1 MVPKATSAEAAKS
14 PMEPISPRIEEFDS
28 STVAPHARS
37 TGANS
42 VEGDLTTCS
51 QFERH
56 LRDKDLSRVSGDVFW
71 KPNDSLRQAIA
82 PLL

>member
-28 STVAPHARS
+28 STVESPFSRKWSPHARS

-42 VEGDLTTCS
+42 GKGDLKTCS

-56 LRDKDLSRVSGDVFW
+56 L
-71 KPNDSLRQAIA
+71 
-82 PLL
+82 